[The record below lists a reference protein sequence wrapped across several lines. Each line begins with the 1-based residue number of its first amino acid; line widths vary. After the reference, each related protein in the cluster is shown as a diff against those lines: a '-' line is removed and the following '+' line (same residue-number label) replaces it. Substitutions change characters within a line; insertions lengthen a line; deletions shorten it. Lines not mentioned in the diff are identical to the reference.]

1 MLTLRNVMF
10 DSDVWWVVGFK
21 EDSRGNPYRE
31 VRVLARC
38 YQEALSRAHLLVQSR
53 LMDPSVRLESAMLKE
68 DKEVMEC

>member
-31 VRVLARC
+31 VRILARS
-38 YQEALSRAHLLVQSR
+38 YEEALRRTHSLVGCC
-53 LMDPSVRLESAMLKE
+53 LVDPCVRLEAQE
-68 DKEVMEC
+68 A